1 MSKRQSYTIG
11 GIKKRHGRLIRTVA
25 VFFVLFTGADLALPQ
40 YFCGGEEIGGLPLGS
55 VRAASTEAGDPVTD
69 RSALP
74 APEAPL
80 PGQDSDQVPHE
91 EDCFC
96 CCAHVL
102 PGLACT
108 AATAGE
114 LKTPQPPLEQQSL
127 PSPPLSLQYHPPRF
141 A

>member
-1 MSKRQSYTIG
+1 MKQGFTI
-11 GIKKRHGRLIRTVA
+11 IPIRRRHGRLVRAVA
-25 VFFVLFTGADLALPQ
+25 LFFVLFTAGDIALPQ
-40 YFCGGEEIGGLPLGS
+40 YFCGGEEIGGLPLTS
-55 VRAASTEAGDPVTD
+55 VIASTEVGDSGTD
-69 RSALP
+69 RAAVP

-80 PGQDSDQVPHE
+80 PGQDSDQAPHE

-102 PGLACT
+102 PGMAFNT
-108 AATAGE
+108 SAAGE
-114 LKTPQPPLEQQSL
+114 LRTPQPPLEQQSL